1 MFETYFPVSDLFRR
15 KLQASLTIISLTCSV
30 ASTLFLLLVST
41 RIGVGATST
50 GGETLTR
57 GLSIV
62 FAQFLWFVGLLIF
75 AVGAVLTSF
84 IVFLMMVQRTRDFGL
99 IKAAGC
105 PNGLVFGY
113 FITELL
119 IVTSVGCVLGIVF
132 GFAADYVVS
141 NLGGFQLY
149 QKTPSF
155 WFAPL
160 VFAAFF
166 GLALIFGTKP
176 ILNAARMPPIKALS
190 TVNYFGLTM
199 GKKHKPLSRWGLTW
213 RIASRSLFR
222 RQSASVRIIIL
233 LSTVFVLLTV
243 SIAGG
248 IIASNTT
255 KSWIE
260 KAADKNTIAIAH
272 ESMGIQYKL
281 LMSKFS
287 GGAEEN
293 DGFNYL
299 DPKLGISD
307 AFVQQ
312 LNSVAGVVT
321 VDKRLVFE
329 ARVYE
334 FSNFTIDPETLV
346 TSPVGDSREGDSL
359 IVGVDPRKVTAD
371 WSIQGR
377 FLSENNALKAVVGDS
392 IAHEMFS
399 PDPGKGVRFSGPLV
413 QSIILQNT
421 SFSIVGICIDPI
433 NNGRVTYVPIE
444 KLVSITKT
452 FDCNIVF
459 VKLDSSAD
467 RTVTEA
473 EIRNKI
479 DMANTDLNIFEFNQV
494 VEANVSF
501 LGSAWSTIMLLPLL
515 TLTSATLCLIGY
527 AMLVVDEQHQ
537 EFAILRAI
545 GGKPR
550 LVISIVAYQSLI
562 VLLSSFVVGI
572 SFGIITTLL
581 ILMSQPLIT
590 TITII
595 EIATWLIA
603 SVSGMFIFSLYPALK
618 LAKTPILKIMS

>member
-1 MFETYFPVSDLFRR
+1 MYETYFPVNDLFRR
-15 KLQASLTIISLTCSV
+15 KLQTSLTIISLTCTV
-30 ASTLFLLLVST
+30 ASTLFLLLFST

-50 GGETLTR
+50 AGDILTR

-62 FAQFLWFVGLLIF
+62 LSQFLWFVGILIF
-75 AVGAVLTSF
+75 VMGAVLTSF
-84 IVFLMMVQRTRDFGL
+84 VVFLMMVQRTRDFGL
-99 IKAAGC
+99 IKATGC

-113 FITELL
+113 FMTELL

-132 GFAADYVVS
+132 GFAADFVVS
-141 NLGGFQLY
+141 SLGGLY

-176 ILNAARMPPIKALS
+176 ILNAARMSPIKALS
-190 TVNYFGLTM
+190 TVNYFGLSM
-199 GKKHKPLSRWGLTW
+199 GRKHKPLSRWGLTW
-213 RIASRSLFR
+213 RIAARSLFR

-248 IIASNTT
+248 IIASDTT

-272 ESMGIQYKL
+272 ESMGIQYKH

-299 DPKLGISD
+299 DPKLGMSD
-307 AFVQQ
+307 ALIQQ
-312 LNSVAGVVT
+312 LNSVSGVVT
-321 VDKRLVFE
+321 FDKRLVFE
-329 ARVYE
+329 EHVYE
-334 FSNFTIDPETLV
+334 VSNFTIDPETLV
-346 TSPVGDSREGDSL
+346 TNPVGDSREGDSL
-359 IVGVDPRKVTAD
+359 IVGVDPLKVTAE

-377 FLSENNALKAVVGDS
+377 FLSENDALEAVVGDS
-392 IAHEMFS
+392 IAQEMFS
-399 PDPGKGVRFSGPLV
+399 PNPGKSIRFSNPLV

-444 KLVSITKT
+444 KLARITKT
-452 FDCNIVF
+452 LDSNIVF

-467 RTVTEA
+467 RAAIEA
-473 EIRNKI
+473 EIRNRI
-479 DMANTDLNIFEFNQV
+479 NMANADLDIFELNQV
-494 VEANVSF
+494 IEDNISF
-501 LGSAWSTIMLLPLL
+501 LSSAWSTIMLLPLL
-515 TLTSATLCLIGY
+515 ALTSATLCLIGY

-537 EFAILRAI
+537 EFAILRAL

-550 LVISIVAYQSLI
+550 LVISIVAYQSMI
-562 VLLSSFVVGI
+562 VLFSGFAAGI

-581 ILMSQPLIT
+581 ILMSHPLIT
-590 TITII
+590 SVTVI

-603 SVSGMFIFSLYPALK
+603 SLIGMFIISLYPAFK